1 MNRLIIFFVILVSL
15 SLQAERP
22 KKVKTT
28 KTCERGM
35 AFFDNPNYFELD
47 PWADL
52 KKKTRRR
59 SKNSAQN
66 PSDEHFSRHVSSN
79 EGDSDLSNG
88 GYGSAA
94 RDEEIYFK

>member
-1 MNRLIIFFVILVSL
+1 MNRSILFILFLFSL

-35 AFFDNPNYFELD
+35 AFFDDPNYFELD

-52 KKKTRRR
+52 KKKKNRRAR
-59 SKNSAQN
+59 NSD
-66 PSDEHFSRHVSSN
+66 DEHSARHVSSN
-79 EGDSDLSNG
+79 DGDSELSNG
-88 GYGSAA
+88 GYGGAA